1 MPQEKSQAK
10 PMVKSTAAS
19 AKAPKKRGAS
29 PTAKST
35 RAAQKTTKPG
45 SDKSGPTFTD
55 YASI

>member
-1 MPQEKSQAK
+1 MPQEKPQAK
-10 PMVKSTAAS
+10 PMARSTAAS
-19 AKAPKKRGAS
+19 AKGPQISAT

-35 RAAQKTTKPG
+35 RTAQKTTKPG